1 MGTVLQ
7 MLLLVL
13 LVVLVVGLSA
23 GEENNPEIAL
33 DKGVM
38 VLNKDNFQHVID
50 SNNLVIVDFYAPW
63 CKHCQKLELEFATAA
78 WMISESPRRKKK
90 AKFAKVDAIEQT
102 DLAARFEIT
111 RYPTLL
117 FFKNGVVKPFTGGT
131 NADSI
136 YHWVS
141 KKSGDPA
148 RLIQTKEEFNKL
160 VTKPQVAVLG
170 FFRDLESKEAQSY
183 LEAADEN
190 MIIPF
195 GITSNSNLFS
205 LFQVPGD
212 SEIIVL
218 KKFDEGLAR
227 LSGEITAAAVTDF
240 VNKKSQ
246 PLVVEFKQETA
257 KKIFQDL
264 QAFPCMI
271 LFFSS
276 TNKDNTESY
285 IETMKAVAKDFMGDI
300 KCVSVDTD
308 VEENKR
314 MMESLGVTEKE
325 LPTVRL
331 TSHVEDLVKYK
342 PDNEEITEDNLRAFV
357 TAFKAGELKP
367 TMNKQDL
374 PEDWDKNPVK
384 ILVASNFD
392 EYVSDTSK
400 NVFVKFFAPWC
411 GHCKTV
417 APVWDQL
424 GEEFKDDEN
433 VAIAKLDLTANQM
446 DTLQVKGFPTF
457 KLYKAGD
464 NTELDFTGP
473 RNLEAF
479 SRFLRGN
486 MGGVN
491 TNKEEL

>member
-1 MGTVLQ
+1 
-7 MLLLVL
+7 MLLLVWL
-13 LVVLVVGLSA
+13 A
-23 GEENNPEIAL
+23 AEGEDITEITL

-38 VLNKDNFQHVID
+38 VLNKDNFQHVLD
-50 SNNLVIVDFYAPW
+50 NNKLVIVDFYAPW
-63 CKHCQKLELEFATAA
+63 CKHCQKLELEYATAA
-78 WMISESPRRKKK
+78 WMISESRQEGEKT
-90 AKFAKVDAIEQT
+90 KFAKVDAIEQT
-102 DLAARFEIT
+102 ELAAQFEIT

-117 FFKNGVVKPFTGGT
+117 LFKNGVVKPFTGGT

-136 YHWVS
+136 FHWVS

-148 RLIQTKEEFNKL
+148 KLIKTKEDFNEL

-170 FFRDLESKEAQSY
+170 FFRDLESKDAQSY

-195 GITSNSNLFS
+195 GITSSSNLFS
-205 LFQVPGD
+205 LFQVLSD
-212 SEIIVL
+212 SEIILL

-227 LSGEITAAAVTDF
+227 LSGEITAEGVTDF

-246 PLVVEFKQETA
+246 PLLVEFKQETA

-264 QAFPCMI
+264 QTSPCLI

-276 TNKDNTESY
+276 SNNGNTEAH
-285 IETMKAVAKDFMGDI
+285 IETVKTVAKDYVGDI

-325 LPTVRL
+325 LPAVRL
-331 TSHVEDLVKYK
+331 TSHAEDLVKYK
-342 PDNEEITEDNLRAFV
+342 PDSKEITGANLRSFV
-357 TAFKAGELKP
+357 NAFKAGELKP
-367 TMNKQDL
+367 AINKQDL

-392 EYVSDTSK
+392 EFVSDTSK

-424 GEEFKDDEN
+424 GEEFQDVEN
-433 VAIAKLDLTANQM
+433 VAIAQLDLTANQL

-479 SRFLRGN
+479 SSFLRQN

-491 TNKEEL
+491 TDKEEL